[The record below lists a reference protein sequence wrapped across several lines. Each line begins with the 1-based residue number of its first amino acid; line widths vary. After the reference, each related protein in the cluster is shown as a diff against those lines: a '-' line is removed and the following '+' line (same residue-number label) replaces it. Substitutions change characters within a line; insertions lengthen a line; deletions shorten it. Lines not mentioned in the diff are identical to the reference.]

1 MDKIL
6 LKYTEYNEPHES
18 LTNKNII
25 DVSTTNVSTRIVQC
39 YQLCLQFQDLS
50 KHDLYS
56 LRNVLFSYEVVGY
69 TECSILSPKGKGN
82 LEITFSVGLDKQ
94 QY

>member
-1 MDKIL
+1 MFLSVLCSVTNCAYNFKIRFV
-6 LKYTEYNEPHES
+6 
-18 LTNKNII
+18 
-25 DVSTTNVSTRIVQC
+25 VSTIFIVS
-39 YQLCLQFQDLS
+39 
-50 KHDLYS
+50 
-56 LRNVLFSYEVVGY
+56 EVVGY